1 MIVVADTT
9 PVNYLVQIDAIFVL
23 ERLFRQVVLPLAV
36 LEELLAPGAP
46 AAVRV
51 WAEHLPDWVSVRGGK
66 TDLAADL
73 AHLGAGERE
82 AIVYALQVK
91 ADLILLN
98 DGPARKVAT
107 RRGLTVAGTLGVLRE
122 ASNEGWVD
130 FRRSVERIRQ
140 LGFRMTDLLQEQRVA
155 DSGAA
160 E

>member
-1 MIVVADTT
+1 M
-9 PVNYLVQIDAIFVL
+9 
-23 ERLFRQVVLPLAV
+23 
-36 LEELLAPGAP
+36 
-46 AAVRV
+46 
-51 WAEHLPDWVSVRGGK
+51 
-66 TDLAADL
+66 
-73 AHLGAGERE
+73 
-82 AIVYALQVK
+82 YALQVK